1 MKRIWLENHRCFR
14 EHQDA
19 RLAPL
24 TLLVGDKH
32 GEDLVPCHDSGALG
46 SDLPLFA

>member
-14 EHQDA
+14 ERQEA

-24 TLLVGDKH
+24 TLLV
-32 GEDLVPCHDSGALG
+32 EASADSSQLG
-46 SDLPLFA
+46 VSRP